1 MKHPFYTLYYTGL
14 ALLIS
19 ILLVSG
25 LLISNLSNIV
35 DLIPKEKKPK
45 VQSNV
50 VINPMVLE
58 TSTPKPTIKLDNP
71 KIDKKGI
78 TNTEILKSNTE
89 DTNNTHNN
97 INNNN
102 PNTLNNQEKGQ
113 SDTSIQGIGD
123 TKL

>member
-19 ILLVSG
+19 ISLVGG

-35 DLIPKEKKPK
+35 DLIPKDNKPK

-58 TSTPKPTIKLDNP
+58 TSIPKPVIEVKVSKVEP
-71 KIDKKGI
+71 KIEPKVESPKPKVVNDSLPKSTTQDTFHKTEQI
-78 TNTEILKSNTE
+78 KQETNDS
-89 DTNNTHNN
+89 
-97 INNNN
+97 
-102 PNTLNNQEKGQ
+102 
-113 SDTSIQGIGD
+113 
-123 TKL
+123 TKTP